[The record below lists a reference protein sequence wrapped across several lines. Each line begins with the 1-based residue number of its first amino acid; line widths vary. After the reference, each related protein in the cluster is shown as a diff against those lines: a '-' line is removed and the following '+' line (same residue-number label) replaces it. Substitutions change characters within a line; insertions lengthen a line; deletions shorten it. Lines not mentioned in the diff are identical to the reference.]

1 MKDLNI
7 KPSLRISHI
16 VYGRLGS
23 DNRVKYLVDANGK
36 GEKMAIPE
44 TVVLTRWRKRK
55 FPGYIFSGA
64 RLSSTLWRAVGKAF
78 GVDAKAICKL
88 SVEEI
93 AQITESERSGLMGSG
108 YLKLPNPDV
117 LHAIFV
123 NCTTNRLQKILD
135 RHLSEEHRG
144 KSGIPDLFLF
154 AISSTNQKLVMG
166 RFVEV
171 KKPEEPLSKVQKEEL
186 VFLNDIGL
194 NARVL
199 RLVERGPR
207 NKIDKSSQKSA

>member
-93 AQITESERSGLMGSG
+93 AQITESEGREYVQAFPLTAGVSSRSAWLALRQQGSNNP
-108 YLKLPNPDV
+108 KSLPV
-117 LHAIFV
+117 
-123 NCTTNRLQKILD
+123 
-135 RHLSEEHRG
+135 
-144 KSGIPDLFLF
+144 
-154 AISSTNQKLVMG
+154 
-166 RFVEV
+166 
-171 KKPEEPLSKVQKEEL
+171 
-186 VFLNDIGL
+186 
-194 NARVL
+194 
-199 RLVERGPR
+199 
-207 NKIDKSSQKSA
+207 

>member
-16 VYGRLGS
+16 VYGRKNIGG
-23 DNRVKYLVDANGK
+23 RVEYLLDPK
-36 GEKMAIPE
+36 GEGDKSAIPE
-44 TVVLTRWRKRK
+44 TLVLTRWRKRR
-55 FPGYIFSGA
+55 FSGYVFSGA
-64 RLSSTLWRAVGKAF
+64 RLSPTLWRAVGKAF
-78 GVDAKAICKL
+78 GLNAREICKL
-88 SVEEI
+88 SAQEI
-93 AQITESERSGLMGSG
+93 AEKIDRKRNDLKKNGF
-108 YLKLPNPDV
+108 LKLPNPDV

-123 NCTTNRLQKILD
+123 NCTASRLQKILD
-135 RHLSEEHRG
+135 KHHSEEHGG

-154 AISSTNQKLVMG
+154 ARSSTNQKLVMG

-186 VFLNDIGL
+186 AFLNEIGL

-199 RLVERGPR
+199 RLVERGP
-207 NKIDKSSQKSA
+207 K